1 MRLHMRKLLGCVLFA
16 FVMVPVVPA
25 LPAVRDAAF
34 AQATT
39 GTISG
44 TVSDESKAVLPG
56 VTVTVR
62 NTETGATRTLVTD
75 DHGRFRALSLPPGE
89 YAVAAEIQGFTP
101 ARREKL
107 TLEIGRD
114 LTADLMLKVGAV
126 TEQVTVQ
133 GAATNVEL
141 SSAVAGGVVSTT
153 QIAELPLNG
162 RSFMQLATLQPG
174 VTVSRAT
181 ARDFTGGFG
190 NTQVSI
196 AGARPEMTGYLLEG
210 TNIADISDKAPSS
223 MAGVLLGVDAVKEF
237 SVQTHDYAAE
247 FGRAAGGVISAVTK
261 SGTNSLHGTVFE
273 FLRDSKFDEP
283 NYFDPIDPATGTQV
297 NPPFT
302 RNQFGGTAGGPLV
315 QNKLFYFGSYEG
327 LRQNLSLTHLAR
339 LPNAAARNG
348 VLPTGAVA
356 INPLVKPYLDLLYP
370 IPTGRDFGDGTA
382 ELRHTA
388 IDPTHENFFV
398 GKVDW
403 QLGANDSM
411 FARASSDRSKSTT
424 HQEHPLFVEPT
435 TTDTRYFTYQDQH
448 LFSSR
453 VLNVARA
460 ALNRTNRTDDF
471 VPTID
476 IPQSLYFTTDPH
488 FGAITIT
495 TGVSGPGTTATTP
508 VDYTQTLY
516 QVSDT
521 LTVSSSTHTAKFG
534 GDFQRYHFDG
544 FSYSRYG
551 GEFRFTSLANFLRGT
566 VNRFTGN
573 MPGTDTRRN
582 MRQNYAAFFAQDE
595 WRARSNLTLNY
606 GVRYEFI
613 TIPHDTQGRVAGLLS
628 LNDLESG
635 PKGVTPGS
643 DMFKNPSKLDFAPRL
658 GMAWNPFGDQRTSVK
673 AGTGIFYQPL
683 TTSYYRGTTFRIYPY
698 FAGVDIRTVPTF
710 GPAIQQLLAQGTGLA
725 VQKRSEFIDY
735 NTRQPYT
742 VQYHASVQ
750 HEIVNGIVGEIGYI
764 GSRGY
769 NLPFYSDP
777 NAVPVRFNSADN
789 HWQVTPGATLPFPSW
804 GRIRTRTNVA
814 RSWYNGMTAGV
825 NRRFANG
832 LLFQGSYTLGNSRD
846 TWSGGLIGGSDF
858 ENGAGSAT
866 NYFHPE
872 NELGPSSYDVRH
884 TLVFNAVYQLPFGRG
899 LSGAARQFVQGWQIG
914 VVANYASGIPFT
926 PLIGFDY
933 AGDLSSDPNPQKPDW
948 APGFDASRAIL
959 GSPDNWFDSNA
970 FILPPRGEY
979 GNVQRNSLRGP
990 DLKVVDLSIFK
1001 NTAIGRQNLQL
1012 RIEIFNLFDRANFA
1026 TPNSGSLFNPDGTRI
1041 PAATQ
1046 ITRTSTTAR
1055 QVQFGLKFVF

>member
-1 MRLHMRKLLGCVLFA
+1 MRLCVRSVLFLLLA
-16 FVMVPVVPA
+16 SLTVPA
-25 LPAVRDAAF
+25 AAH

-44 TVSDESKAVLPG
+44 TVTDESKAVLPG
-56 VTVTVR
+56 VTVTVK
-62 NTETGATRTLVTD
+62 NTETGATRNLVTD
-75 DHGRFRALSLPPGE
+75 ERGAFRALNLTPGI
-89 YAVAAEIQGFTP
+89 YSVAAELPGFAP
-101 ARREKL
+101 ARRENL

-114 LTADLMLKVGAV
+114 VAADFSLKVGALS
-126 TEQVTVQ
+126 EQVTVQ
-133 GAATNVEL
+133 GATTNVEL
-141 SSAVAGGVVSTT
+141 SSTVAGGVVSTT

-196 AGARPEMTGYLLEG
+196 GGARPEMTGYLLEG
-210 TNIADISDKAPSS
+210 TNIADVSDKAPSS

-261 SGTNSLHGTVFE
+261 SGTNKLHGTLFE

-283 NYFDPIDPATGTQV
+283 NYFDPVDAGTGLQR
-297 NPPFT
+297 NPPFR
-302 RNQFGGTAGGPLV
+302 RNQFGGTAGGPIA

-339 LPNAAARNG
+339 LPNAAAHNG

-370 IPTGRDFGDGTA
+370 IPDGRDFGDGTA
-382 ELRHTA
+382 ELRHTD
-388 IDPTHENFFV
+388 IDPTNENFFV

-403 QLGANDSM
+403 EMTGSNSM
-411 FARASSDRSKSTT
+411 FVRFSSDRSDSTAY
-424 HQEHPLFVEPT
+424 QEHPLFIEPT

-448 LFSSR
+448 LFSSK

-460 ALNRTNRTDDF
+460 AINRTNRTDDF
-471 VPTID
+471 IPTIA
-476 IPQSLYFTTDPH
+476 IPQNLLFTADPH

-495 TGVSGPGTTATTP
+495 TGISTPGTTATTP
-508 VDYTQTLY
+508 VDYTQTLFQY
-516 QVSDT
+516 SDT
-521 LTVSSSTHTAKFG
+521 LTLSSSRHTAKMG
-534 GDFQRYHFDG
+534 VDFQRYHFDG
-544 FSYSRYG
+544 FSYSRFG
-551 GEFRFTSLANFLRGT
+551 GEFRFTSLQNFLRGT

-573 MPGTDTRRN
+573 MPGTDTQRS
-582 MRQNYAAFFAQDE
+582 MRQNYVATFAQDQ
-595 WRARSNLTLNY
+595 WRPADNLTVNY
-606 GVRYEFI
+606 GLRYEFF
-613 TIPHDTQGRVAGLLS
+613 TVPREKQGRVAGLLS
-628 LNDLESG
+628 FNDLESG
-635 PKGVTPGS
+635 VQGVTPGS
-643 DMFKNPSKLDFAPRL
+643 DMFRNPSKLDFAPRV
-658 GMAWNPFGDQRTSVK
+658 GVAWNPFGAQRTSVK
-673 AGTGIFYQPL
+673 AGAGLFYQPL

-735 NTRQPYT
+735 DAKQPYT
-742 VQYHASVQ
+742 TQYHASVQ
-750 HEIVNGIVGEIGYI
+750 HEIVDGIVAEIGYV

-769 NLPFYSDP
+769 HLPFYSDP
-777 NAVPVRFNSADN
+777 NAVPVRFNDADG
-789 HWQVTPGATLPFPSW
+789 HWQVVPGATLPFPSW
-804 GRIRTRTNVA
+804 GRIRTRTNAA
-814 RSWYNGMTAGV
+814 RSWYNGMTASV
-825 NRRFANG
+825 NRRFSNG

-872 NELGPSSYDVRH
+872 NEEGPSSYDVRH
-884 TLVFNAVYQLPFGRG
+884 TLVVNAVYMLPLGKSMTGR
-899 LSGAARQFVQGWQIG
+899 ARQIVQGWQVG

-926 PLIGFDY
+926 PFIGFDY
-933 AGDLSSDPNPQKPDW
+933 ARDLSSDPNPQKPDW
-948 APGFDASRAIL
+948 APGFNPGNAIV
-959 GSPDNWFDSNA
+959 GSPENWFNSNA
-970 FILPPRGEY
+970 FILPPPGEY
-979 GNVQRNSLRGP
+979 GNVGRNTLRGP
-990 DLKVVDLSIFK
+990 DFKLVDLSIFK
-1001 NTAIGRQNLQL
+1001 NTMVGKQNIQFRL
-1012 RIEIFNLFDRANFA
+1012 EIFNLFNRANFA
-1026 TPNSGSLFNPDGTRI
+1026 TPNSAALFNPDGTRI
-1041 PAATQ
+1041 PSATQ
-1046 ITRTSTTAR
+1046 ITHTATTAR
-1055 QVQFGLKFVF
+1055 QVQLGLKFVF

>member
-1 MRLHMRKLLGCVLFA
+1 MRPFVHAIVSTLLLTLA
-16 FVMVPVVPA
+16 APIPA
-25 LPAVRDAAF
+25 A

-44 TVSDESKAVLPG
+44 SVVDESKAVLPG
-56 VTVTVR
+56 ATVQVK
-62 NTETGATRTLVTD
+62 NVETGATRTLVTD
-75 DHGRFRALSLPPGE
+75 DRGRFRALNLPPGV
-89 YAVAAEIQGFTP
+89 YTVSAELAGFTS
-101 ARREKL
+101 AKRENL

-114 LTADLMLKVGAV
+114 VTADLALKVGAV
-126 TEQVTVQ
+126 TEEVTVQ

-141 SSAVAGGVVSTT
+141 SSSVAGGVVSTT

-196 AGARPEMTGYLLEG
+196 GGARPEMTGYLLEG

-261 SGTNSLHGTVFE
+261 SGTNNLHGTLFE
-273 FLRDSKFDEP
+273 FLRDSKFDTP
-283 NYFDPIDPATGTQV
+283 NYFDPVDAATGKQV

-302 RNQFGGTAGGPLV
+302 RNQFGATAGGPIKA
-315 QNKLFYFGSYEG
+315 NKLFYFGSYEG

-339 LPNAAARNG
+339 LPNAAAHSGN
-348 VLPTGAVA
+348 LPSGAVA
-356 INPLVKPYLDLLYP
+356 INPLVKPYFDLLFP
-370 IPTGRDFGDGTA
+370 VPTGRDFGDGTA
-382 ELRHTA
+382 ELRHT
-388 IDPTHENFFV
+388 DVDSTKENFFV
-398 GKVDW
+398 GKLDW
-403 QLGANDSM
+403 QLAENNSM
-411 FARASSDRSKSTT
+411 LVRLSSDRSNATA
-424 HQEHPLFVEPT
+424 HQDHPLFVEPT
-435 TTDTRYFTYQDQH
+435 TTDTRYITYQDQH

-453 VLNVARA
+453 VLNVVRGAV
-460 ALNRTNRTDDF
+460 NRTKRTDDF
-471 VPTID
+471 VPTIT
-476 IPQSLYFTTDPH
+476 IPQDLYFTTDPH
-488 FGAITIT
+488 FGSITIT
-495 TGVSGPGTTATTP
+495 TGITGPGTTATTP
-508 VDYTQTLY
+508 VDYTQNLY

-521 LTVSSSTHTAKFG
+521 LTISSSRHTAKFG

-551 GEFRFTSLANFLRGT
+551 GEFRFTSLQNFLRGT

-582 MRQNYAAFFAQDE
+582 MRQNYVAMFAQDE
-595 WRARSNLTLNY
+595 WRPSDSLTMNY
-606 GVRYEFI
+606 GLRYEFI
-613 TIPHDTQGRVAGLLS
+613 TIPYDTDGRVAGLLS
-628 LNDLESG
+628 FNDLESG

-643 DMFKNPSKLDFAPRL
+643 DFFRNPSKLAFAPRL
-658 GMAWNPFGDQRTSVK
+658 GAAWNPFGDQRTSVK
-673 AGTGIFYQPL
+673 AGAGVFYQPL

-710 GPAIQQLLAQGTGLA
+710 GPGIQQLLAQGTGVA

-735 NTRQPYT
+735 NARQPYT
-742 VQYHASVQ
+742 LQYHASVQ
-750 HEIVNGIVGEIGYI
+750 HEIVSGIVGEIGYI

-777 NAVPVRFNSADN
+777 NAVPVRFNAADN
-789 HWQVTPGATLPFPSW
+789 HWQVVPGATLPFPSW

-814 RSWYNGMTAGV
+814 RSWYNGLTASA
-825 NRRFANG
+825 NRRFSNG
-832 LLFQGSYTLGNSRD
+832 LLFQGSYTLGSSRD

-858 ENGAGSAT
+858 DNGAGSAT

-872 NELGPSSYDVRH
+872 AELGPSSYDVRH
-884 TLVFNAVYQLPFGRG
+884 TLVFNAVYVLPFGRG
-899 LSGAARQFVQGWQIG
+899 MTGAARQLVQGWQLG
-914 VVANYASGIPFT
+914 VVANYASGVPFT
-926 PLIGFDY
+926 PFVGFDY

-948 APGFDASRAIL
+948 APGFDRDNVII
-959 GSPDNWFDSNA
+959 GSPDNWFNTAA
-970 FILPPRGEY
+970 FVLPPRGEY
-979 GNVQRNSLRGP
+979 GLVERNSLRGP
-990 DLKVVDLSIFK
+990 DLKMVDLSIFK
-1001 NTAIGRQNLQL
+1001 NTAVAGRNVQF
-1012 RIEIFNLFDRANFA
+1012 RIEIFNLFNRANFA
-1026 TPNSGSLFNPDGTRI
+1026 TPNSGALFNTDGTRI
-1041 PAATQ
+1041 PSASQ
-1046 ITRTSTTAR
+1046 ITRTSTTSR
-1055 QVQFGLKFVF
+1055 QVQLGLKFVF

>member
-1 MRLHMRKLLGCVLFA
+1 MRLNALLGFLLLL
-16 FVMVPVVPA
+16 A
-25 LPAVRDAAF
+25 LLAPHAAH

-44 TVSDESKAVLPG
+44 IVTDQSKAVLPG
-56 VTVTVR
+56 VTVVVR
-62 NTETGATRTLVTD
+62 NVETGAARPLVSD
-75 DHGRFRALSLPPGE
+75 ERGGFRALNLSPGI
-89 YAVAAEIQGFTP
+89 YTVTAELTGFTS
-101 ARREKL
+101 ARRENL
-107 TLEIGRD
+107 TVEIGRD
-114 LTADLMLKVGAV
+114 INADLTMRIGAIS
-126 TEQVTVQ
+126 EQVTVQ
-133 GAATNVEL
+133 GATTSVEL
-141 SSAVAGGVVSTT
+141 SGTVAGGVVSTT

-196 AGARPEMTGYLLEG
+196 GGARPEMTGYLLEG

-261 SGTNSLHGTVFE
+261 SGTNALHGTVFE

-283 NYFDPIDPATGTQV
+283 NFFDPLDPATGKQK

-302 RNQFGGTAGGPLV
+302 RNQFGGTAGGPIV

-339 LPNAAARNG
+339 LPNAAAHNG

-356 INPLVKPYLDLLYP
+356 ISPLVKPYLDLLYP
-370 IPTGRDFGDGTA
+370 IPDGRDFGDGTA
-382 ELRHTA
+382 ELRHIA

-398 GKVDW
+398 GKIDW
-403 QLGANDSM
+403 QAGSSNSM
-411 FARASSDRSKSTT
+411 FVRVSSDRSDTT
-424 HQEHPLFVEPT
+424 AHQEHPLFIEPT
-435 TTDTRYFTYQDQH
+435 TTDTRYITYSDQH

-453 VLNVARA
+453 VLNVARGA
-460 ALNRTNRTDDF
+460 VNRTNRTDDF
-471 VPTID
+471 VPMVTI
-476 IPQSLYFTTDPH
+476 PPELFFTTDPH

-508 VDYTQTLY
+508 VDYTQNIY
-516 QVSDT
+516 QFTDT
-521 LTVSSSTHTAKFG
+521 LTISSSRHTAKIG

-551 GEFRFTSLANFLRGT
+551 GEFRFTSLQNFLRGT

-582 MRQNYAAFFAQDE
+582 MRQNYVAMFAQDE
-595 WRARSNLTLNY
+595 WRPSNNLTLNY

-613 TIPHDTQGRVAGLLS
+613 TVPHDTQGRVAGLLS
-628 LNDLESG
+628 FNDLESG
-635 PKGVTPGS
+635 PMGVTPGT
-643 DMFKNPSKLDFAPRL
+643 DMFKNPSKLDFAPRV
-658 GMAWNPFGDQRTSVK
+658 GAAWNPLGDQKTSVK
-673 AGTGIFYQPL
+673 AGAGLFYQPL

-735 NTRQPYT
+735 EARQPYT
-742 VQYHASVQ
+742 AQYHASVQ
-750 HEIVNGIVGEIGYI
+750 HEIASGIVAEIGYI

-777 NAVPVRFNSADN
+777 NAVPVQFNEAN
-789 HWQVTPGATLPFPSW
+789 GHWQLVRGATLPFPSW
-804 GRIRTRTNVA
+804 GRIRTRTNIA
-814 RSWYNGMTAGV
+814 RSWYNGLTASV
-825 NRRFANG
+825 NRRFSNG
-832 LLFQGSYTLGNSRD
+832 LLFQGSYTYGNSRD

-866 NYFHPE
+866 SYFHPE

-884 TLVFNAVYQLPFGRG
+884 TFVFNAVYELPFGRT
-899 LSGAARQFVQGWQIG
+899 LTGAARQLVQGWQLG
-914 VVANYASGIPFT
+914 VVANYASGVPFT
-926 PLIGFDY
+926 PFIGFDY
-933 AGDLSSDPNPQKPDW
+933 AQDLSSDPNPQKPDW
-948 APGFDASRAIL
+948 APGFSADNTIVGA
-959 GSPDNWFDSNA
+959 PDNWFNA
-970 FILPPRGEY
+970 NSFILPPAGAY
-979 GNVQRNSLRGP
+979 GNLQRNSLRGP
-990 DLKVVDLSIFK
+990 DLRMVDLSILK
-1001 NTAIGRQNLQL
+1001 NTRVSRQNVQF
-1012 RIEIFNLFDRANFA
+1012 RIEIFNLFNRANFA
-1026 TPNSGSLFNPDGTRI
+1026 TPNSAALFNTDGTRI
-1041 PAATQ
+1041 PSATQ
-1046 ITRTSTTAR
+1046 ITHTATTSR

>member
-1 MRLHMRKLLGCVLFA
+1 MRLTLRAPLGFLLALLLA
-16 FVMVPVVPA
+16 VPY
-25 LPAVRDAAF
+25 AAH

-44 TVSDESKAVLPG
+44 IVTDESKAVLPG
-56 VTVTVR
+56 VSVVVR
-62 NTETGATRTLVTD
+62 NVETGATRTLVSD
-75 DHGRFRALSLPPGE
+75 DRGGFRALNLVPGV
-89 YAVAAEIQGFTP
+89 YAVSAELSGFTQ
-101 ARREKL
+101 ARRENL
-107 TLEIGRD
+107 TVEIGREINAD
-114 LTADLMLKVGAV
+114 LTLKVGAV
-126 TEQVTVQ
+126 SEQVIVQ
-133 GAATNVEL
+133 GASTNVEL
-141 SSAVAGGVVSTT
+141 SSTVAGGVVSTT

-162 RSFMQLATLQPG
+162 RNFMQLATLQPG

-196 AGARPEMTGYLLEG
+196 GGARPEMTGYLLEG

-261 SGTNSLHGTVFE
+261 SGTNALHGTVFE
-273 FLRDSKFDEP
+273 FLRDSKFDKP
-283 NYFDPIDPATGTQV
+283 NYFDPIDPATGKQK

-302 RNQFGGTAGGPLV
+302 RNQFGGTAGGPIL

-327 LRQNLSLTHLAR
+327 LRQDLSLTHLAR
-339 LPNAAARNG
+339 LPNAAAHNG
-348 VLPTGAVA
+348 VLPTGPVA
-356 INPLVKPYLDLLYP
+356 ISPLAKPYLDLLYP
-370 IPTGRDFGDGTA
+370 IPDGRDFGDGTA
-382 ELRHTA
+382 ELRHTD

-398 GKVDW
+398 GKIDW
-403 QLGANDSM
+403 QVTGNNSM
-411 FARASSDRSKSTT
+411 FVRVSSDRSDTT
-424 HQEHPLFVEPT
+424 AYQEHPLFVEPT

-460 ALNRTNRTDDF
+460 AVNRTNRTDDF
-471 VPTID
+471 VPTVT
-476 IPQSLYFTTDPH
+476 IPKELYFTTDPH

-508 VDYTQTLY
+508 VDYTQNLF
-516 QVSDT
+516 QFSDT
-521 LTVSSSTHTAKFG
+521 LTISSSRHTAKFG

-551 GEFRFTSLANFLRGT
+551 GEFRFTSLQNFLRGT

-573 MPGTDTRRN
+573 MPDTDTRRN
-582 MRQNYAAFFAQDE
+582 MRQNYVAMFAQDE
-595 WRARSNLTLNY
+595 WRPSGNLTLNY
-606 GVRYEFI
+606 GLRYEFI
-613 TIPHDTQGRVAGLLS
+613 TVPYDTQGRVAGLLS
-628 LNDLESG
+628 FNDLESG
-635 PKGVTPGS
+635 PNGVTPGT
-643 DMFKNPSKLDFAPRL
+643 DMFKNPSKLGFAPRV
-658 GMAWNPFGDQRTSVK
+658 GASWNPFGDQKTSVK
-673 AGTGIFYQPL
+673 AGAGLFYQPL

-735 NTRQPYT
+735 DAKQPYT
-742 VQYHASVQ
+742 AQFHASVQ
-750 HEIVNGIVGEIGYI
+750 HEIVQGIVAELGYI

-777 NAVPVRFNSADN
+777 NAVPVQFNAASN
-789 HWQVTPGATLPFPSW
+789 HWQVVPGATLPYPSW
-804 GRIRTRTNVA
+804 GRIRTRTNAA
-814 RSWYNGMTAGV
+814 RSWYNGLTASL
-825 NRRFANG
+825 NRRYSNG
-832 LLFQGSYTLGNSRD
+832 LLFQGSYTYGRSRD

-866 NYFHPE
+866 NYNHPE

-884 TLVFNAVYQLPFGRG
+884 TLVVNAVYQLPFGRSMTG
-899 LSGAARQFVQGWQIG
+899 RARQLVQGWQVG
-914 VVANYASGIPFT
+914 VVANYASGVPFT

-933 AGDLSSDPNPQKPDW
+933 ARDQSSDPNPQKPDW
-948 APGFDASRAIL
+948 AGGFSPDNAII
-959 GSPDNWFDSNA
+959 GSPDNWFDATA
-970 FILPPRGEY
+970 FVLPPAGSY
-979 GNVQRNSLRGP
+979 GNVGRNTLRGP
-990 DLKVVDLSIFK
+990 DLKMVDLSIFK
-1001 NTAIGRQNLQL
+1001 NLAVAKQNLQI
-1012 RIEIFNLFDRANFA
+1012 RIEIFNLFNRANFA
-1026 TPNSGSLFNPDGTRI
+1026 TPNSAALFNTDGTRI
-1041 PAATQ
+1041 PNATQ
-1046 ITRTSTTAR
+1046 ITHTATTSR